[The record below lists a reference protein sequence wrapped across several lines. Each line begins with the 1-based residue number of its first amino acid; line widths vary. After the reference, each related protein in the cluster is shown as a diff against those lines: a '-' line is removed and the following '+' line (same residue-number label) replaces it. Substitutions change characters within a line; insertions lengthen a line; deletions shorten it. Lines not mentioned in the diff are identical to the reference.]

1 MDTVSNVCAI
11 FLFSLTYLMTVTWKI
26 VEVEDE
32 FKEFDQSNPN
42 CVVLGDATM
51 AFTYPR
57 LNFAFRLLKQQP
69 GTQLITMGI
78 G

>member
-1 MDTVSNVCAI
+1 MMLD
-11 FLFSLTYLMTVTWKI
+11 
-26 VEVEDE
+26 VEDE

-42 CVVLGDATM
+42 CVVLGDATI

-57 LNFAFRLLKQQP
+57 LNAAFRLLKQQP

>member
-1 MDTVSNVCAI
+1 MYDMITSCTCVISD
-11 FLFSLTYLMTVTWKI
+11 
-26 VEVEDE
+26 VENE
-32 FKEFDQSNPN
+32 FQEFDQSNPN

-57 LNFAFRLLKQQP
+57 LNTAFRLLKQQP
-69 GTQLITMGI
+69 SAPLISAGI